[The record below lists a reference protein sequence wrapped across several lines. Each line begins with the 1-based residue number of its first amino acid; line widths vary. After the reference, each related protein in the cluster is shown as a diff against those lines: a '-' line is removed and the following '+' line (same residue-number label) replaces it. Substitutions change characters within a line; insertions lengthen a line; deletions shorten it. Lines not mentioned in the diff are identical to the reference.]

1 MIINIMIKINQS
13 CVIRRS
19 DWEAISDW
27 LDQKSLLVKSTYIR
41 LKFAA
46 EIYSNHSFIY
56 V

>member
-13 CVIRRS
+13 CVIRS

-27 LDQKSLLVKSTYIR
+27 LDQKSLLVKSTCLR

-46 EIYSNHSFIY
+46 KIYSNHSFIY
-56 V
+56 I

>member
-13 CVIRRS
+13 CVIRS
-19 DWEAISDW
+19 DREAISDW
-27 LDQKSLLVKSTYIR
+27 LDQESLLDKSTCIR

-46 EIYSNHSFIY
+46 KIYSSHSFIY